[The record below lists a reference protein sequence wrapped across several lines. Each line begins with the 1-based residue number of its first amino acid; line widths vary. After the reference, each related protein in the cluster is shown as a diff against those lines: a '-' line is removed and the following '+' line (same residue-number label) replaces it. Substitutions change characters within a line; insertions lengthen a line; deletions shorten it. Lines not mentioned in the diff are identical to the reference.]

1 MGIEELTHTPLSEAE
16 RRAIEHDSAMA
27 LMPRRRA

>member
-16 RRAIEHDSAMA
+16 RRAVEHRQGWSRN
-27 LMPRRRA
+27 LS